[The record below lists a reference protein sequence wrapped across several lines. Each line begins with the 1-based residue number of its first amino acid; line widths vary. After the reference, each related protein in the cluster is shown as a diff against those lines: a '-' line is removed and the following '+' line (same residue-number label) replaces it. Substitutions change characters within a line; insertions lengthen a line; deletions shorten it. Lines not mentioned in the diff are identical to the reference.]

1 MVMLQEKVKLEAY
14 SLTFK
19 DTFGEEYFEALEDL
33 EPISP
38 TATVQISMLNM
49 SGIDTTI
56 VIFEEAKNV
65 KC

>member
-1 MVMLQEKVKLEAY
+1 MLQEKVKLEAY

-56 VIFEEAKNV
+56 VIFEGAKNV
-65 KC
+65 